1 MAIMFFVSIAKQAEI
16 NLNDIKRF
24 AHEKRD
30 AINSC
35 EGGNVTLSVYAIKAY
50 PERRRSSTFS

>member
-1 MAIMFFVSIAKQAEI
+1 MFFVSIAKQAEI